1 MKTRIIICLL
11 LIVFV
16 LVSCNN
22 NNVNVSEEISRDD
35 SIPAVSDTESSG
47 AESSETESSETES
60 SGAESSEPETGF
72 MNKYEFDPIPS
83 AETFAP
89 GKLNVYKD
97 PFPYGE
103 EGPEFE
109 VTEAMMKK
117 CENDLHAFTLTLDE
131 IYRSGL
137 QLKDEEEGT
146 YGIEQNNTYIIAGPG
161 SEMLIY
167 YTQPRN
173 ELNATEDDL
182 LEQDIEFL
190 DELFDFYKFDRTKL
204 TVVSEKLITAESTA
218 VTFVISETG
227 RAPAD
232 LAAAAISRCVKISAS
247 NGMIT
252 AIKAI
257 SYELELEDSA
267 DALTYAEAKAKLLA
281 NEYCKDNYDLTEI
294 PQLTESDIA
303 GCTLVY
309 KGVYDDERNWFA
321 PGSDKYVPYYCF
333 YVTADANGNM
343 TKAYVCALK

>member
-1 MKTRIIICLL
+1 MKTRIIIYLL
-11 LIVFV
+11 LLVFV

-47 AESSETESSETES
+47 AESSEPETE
-60 SGAESSEPETGF
+60 F

-97 PFPYGE
+97 PYPYGE
-103 EGPEFE
+103 EGPEYE
-109 VTEAMMKK
+109 VTEAMMRK

-137 QLKDEEEGT
+137 LLKDDECGT
-146 YGIEQNNTYIIAGPG
+146 YGIEQNLTQIIAGPG
-161 SEMLIY
+161 NEMLIY

-190 DELFDFYKFDRTKL
+190 DELLDFYKFDRTKL

-227 RAPAD
+227 KYPAD
-232 LAAAAISRCVKISAS
+232 LAAAEISRCVKISAS

-252 AIKAI
+252 GIKAI

-281 NEYCKDNYDLTEI
+281 NEYCKDNYDLSVI
-294 PQLTESDIA
+294 PQLTENDIA

>member
-1 MKTRIIICLL
+1 MKTKLFALVLCLALL
-11 LIVFV
+11 LAA
-16 LVSCNN
+16 CGG
-22 NNVNVSEEISRDD
+22 NVTPEE
-35 SIPAVSDTESSG
+35 SDGSG
-47 AESSETESSETES
+47 PESSEPEKP
-60 SGAESSEPETGF
+60 ESSEPETEF

-97 PFPYGE
+97 PYPYGE

-109 VTEAMMKK
+109 VTAAMMRK

-204 TVVSEKLITAESTA
+204 PVVSETVITAESTA

-227 RAPAD
+227 KYPAD

-247 NGMIT
+247 NGIIT
-252 AIKAI
+252 GIKAI

-294 PQLTESDIA
+294 PQLTENDIA

>member
-1 MKTRIIICLL
+1 MKTKLFALVLCLALL
-11 LIVFV
+11 LAA
-16 LVSCNN
+16 CGG
-22 NNVNVSEEISRDD
+22 NVTPEESD
-35 SIPAVSDTESSG
+35 SSGPESSVP
-47 AESSETESSETES
+47 ES
-60 SGAESSEPETGF
+60 SGAESSEPETKF

-103 EGPEFE
+103 EGPEYE
-109 VTEAMMKK
+109 VTEAMMRK

-137 QLKDEEEGT
+137 QLKDDESGT

-167 YTQPRN
+167 YTEPRN

-190 DELFDFYKFDRTKL
+190 DELLDFYKFDRTKL
-204 TVVSEKLITAESTA
+204 TVVSEKLINSESTT
-218 VTFVISETG
+218 VTFVITETG
-227 RAPAD
+227 KYPAD
-232 LAAAAISRCVKISAS
+232 LAAAAISRCVKISAR

-252 AIKAI
+252 GIKAI
-257 SYELELEDSA
+257 SYELEAEKSA

-281 NEYCKDNYDLTEI
+281 NEYCKDNYDLSVI
-294 PQLTESDIA
+294 PQLAENDIV

-309 KGVYDDERNWFA
+309 KGVYDDE
-321 PGSDKYVPYYCF
+321 
-333 YVTADANGNM
+333 
-343 TKAYVCALK
+343 

>member
-1 MKTRIIICLL
+1 MKTRIIIYLL

-47 AESSETESSETES
+47 AESSE
-60 SGAESSEPETGF
+60 PEIDF
-72 MNKYEFDPIPS
+72 MYKYEFDPIPS

-117 CENDLHAFTLTLDE
+117 CENDLHVFTLTLDE
-131 IYRSGL
+131 TYRSGI

-204 TVVSEKLITAESTA
+204 TVVSETMITAESTT

-227 RAPAD
+227 KYPAD
-232 LAAAAISRCVKISAS
+232 LAAAEISRCVKISAV
-247 NGMIT
+247 NGMIR

-294 PQLTESDIA
+294 PQLTENDIA

-309 KGVYDDERNWFA
+309 LGEYDDERNWFA